1 MHPIIWILLILAFSA
16 GAAAFG
22 YMYRK
27 DMVEKKINRSEET
40 ARRLYDDAVRKADDY
55 KKEKVL
61 EAKEEILQAR
71 AVMDAEKADND
82 REMRDRRAE
91 MQRSENRLVQRE
103 ASLDKRSDS
112 LDNREND
119 LKKRSDSLDNRE
131 NDLKKR
137 SDNLDRKEEEADHLM
152 QEAEALHQKQSTELE
167 RIAAMTQDEA
177 KQIIIE
183 RVQKEA
189 FHDAAAQVRDIEA
202 RAKEEAE
209 KKARNIIALA
219 IQKCAADHVAES
231 TVSVISLPN
240 DEMKGR
246 IIGREGRNIRALE
259 TATGVDLIIDDT
271 PEAVIVSAFD
281 PVRREIARL
290 AVEKLIND
298 GRIHPAR
305 IEETVE
311 KAKKEVENQIREA
324 GESAVFETNQHGIH
338 HELVK
343 LLGRLKYRTSY
354 GQNVLKHS
362 IEVSHLAGLMAA
374 ELGADVQLA
383 KRAGL
388 LHDIGKA
395 VDHEAEGTHVTLGGE
410 LARKYHESN
419 DVIHAILA
427 HHNDVEPQTVEAVL
441 VQAADAISAA
451 RPGARRESLENYI
464 KRLTKLEEIS
474 MSFDGVEKCY
484 AIQSGREVRI
494 MVKPDDVTDEG
505 TKVLAKEIAKR
516 IEKEMEYPGQIRVNV
531 IRETRSMEY
540 AK

>member
-1 MHPIIWILLILAFSA
+1 MHPVIWIVLILVFALIGVA
-16 GAAAFG
+16 IG
-22 YMYRK
+22 YGYRK
-27 DMVEKKINRSEET
+27 NMVEKKINRSEET

-55 KKEKVL
+55 KKEKVF
-61 EAKEEILQAR
+61 EAKEEILKAR
-71 AVMDAEKADND
+71 ASMDAEKAEND

-91 MQRSENRLVQRE
+91 VQRSENRLMQRE

-112 LDNREND
+112 LDNRE
-119 LKKRSDSLDNRE
+119 S
-131 NDLKKR
+131 DLKKR
-137 SDNLDRKEEEADHLM
+137 SDNLDRKEEEVDRL
-152 QEAEALHQKQSTELE
+152 QEEAEALHAKQTAELE

-177 KQIIIE
+177 KQIIID

-231 TVSVISLPN
+231 TVSVIALPN
-240 DEMKGR
+240 DDMKGR

-290 AVEKLIND
+290 TVEKLIND

-311 KAKKEVENQIREA
+311 KARKEVENQIREA

-354 GQNVLKHS
+354 GQNVLKHA

-474 MSFDGVEKCY
+474 MSFAGVEKCY

>member
-1 MHPIIWILLILAFSA
+1 MEWLWAVLAALIFGCA
-16 GAAAFG
+16 GAYGG
-22 YMYRK
+22 YRYRK
-27 DMVEKKINRSEET
+27 DVAEKKIGRTEEY
-40 ARRLYDDAVRKADDY
+40 AQKLLADASRRAEEQ
-55 KKEKVL
+55 KKEMIL
-61 EAKEEILQAR
+61 EAKEKNLQEKDELDKEIR
-71 AVMDAEKADND
+71 T
-82 REMRDRRAE
+82 RRAE
-91 MQRSENRLVQRE
+91 IQRSERRIIQRE
-103 ASLDKRSDS
+103 ETLDK
-112 LDNREND
+112 
-119 LKKRSDSLDNRE
+119 KM
-131 NDLKKR
+131 
-137 SDNLDRKEEEADHLM
+137 DNLEKREEELNKKQDRL
-152 QEAEALHQKQSTELE
+152 QRLEDEAEEYRARQFKELE
-167 RIAAMTQDEA
+167 RIAALTQDEA
-177 KQIIIE
+177 RQLVID
-183 RVQKEA
+183 RVQKDA
-189 FHDAAAQVRDIEA
+189 FHDAAATVRDIES
-202 RAKEEAE
+202 RAKEEGE

-231 TVSVISLPN
+231 TVSVINLPN
-240 DEMKGR
+240 DDMKGR

-290 AVEKLIND
+290 AIEKLIMD

-305 IEETVE
+305 IEECVE
-311 KAKKEVENQIREA
+311 KAKKEVDNQIREA
-324 GESAVFETNQHGIH
+324 GEQAVFETGQHGIH
-338 HELVK
+338 PELVK
-343 LLGRLKYRTSY
+343 LLGRMKYRTSY

-374 ELGADVQLA
+374 ELGADVALA

-395 VDHEAEGTHVTLGGE
+395 VDHEQEGTHVSLGGE
-410 LARKYHESN
+410 LARKYHESP

-464 KRLTKLEEIS
+464 KRLEKLEEIAN
-474 MSFDGVEKCY
+474 SFTGVEKCF

-494 MVKPDDVTDEG
+494 MVKPEDVTDEG
-505 TKVLAKEIAKR
+505 TRVLAKEIAKR

-531 IRETRSMEY
+531 IRETRSTEY

>member
-1 MHPIIWILLILAFSA
+1 MEWYHYLITILAIAIGIGVGFA
-16 GAAAFG
+16 LGFL
-22 YMYRK
+22 YRK
-27 DMVEKKINRSEET
+27 KVAEREIGSAEAEATRLINEAIRNGEN
-40 ARRLYDDAVRKADDY
+40 R
-55 KKEKVL
+55 KKEMLL
-61 EAKEEILQAR
+61 EAKDEIHKSR
-71 AVMDAEKADND
+71 TEHE
-82 REMRDRRAE
+82 REVKERRAE
-91 MQRSENRLVQRE
+91 LTKQERRLEQKE
-103 ASLDKRSDS
+103 ATLDKKTESF
-112 LDNREND
+112 E
-119 LKKRSDSLDNRE
+119 
-131 NDLKKR
+131 
-137 SDNLDRKEEEADHLM
+137 RKEEELSKKLAAVAQTQAQADQIRDQQLATLEQISGLT
-152 QEAEALHQKQSTELE
+152 QEQARQFLLE
-167 RIAAMTQDEA
+167 SIEQDV
-177 KQIIIE
+177 
-183 RVQKEA
+183 R
-189 FHDAAAQVRDIEA
+189 HDAAMKIKEIEQQL
-202 RAKEEAE
+202 KDEAE
-209 KKARNIIALA
+209 EKGREIIATA
-219 IQKCAADHVAES
+219 IQRCAADHAAET
-231 TVSVISLPN
+231 TVSVVALPN

-259 TATGVDLIIDDT
+259 TATGVDLVIDDT
-271 PEAVIVSAFD
+271 PEAIIVSAFD
-281 PVRREIARL
+281 PVRRESARI
-290 AVEKLIND
+290 AVEKLIMD

-305 IEETVE
+305 IEEMVE
-311 KAKKEVENQIREA
+311 KARKEVDNQIREA
-324 GESAVFETNQHGIH
+324 GENAVFETNQHGMH

-410 LARKYHESN
+410 LARKYHESP

-441 VQAADAISAA
+441 VQAADAVSAA
-451 RPGARRESLENYI
+451 RPGARRESVENFI
-464 KRLTKLEEIS
+464 KRLEKLEEIAN
-474 MSFDGVEKCY
+474 SFDGVEKCF

-505 TKVLAKEIAKR
+505 TKILAKEIAKR

-531 IRETRSMEY
+531 IRETRSTEY